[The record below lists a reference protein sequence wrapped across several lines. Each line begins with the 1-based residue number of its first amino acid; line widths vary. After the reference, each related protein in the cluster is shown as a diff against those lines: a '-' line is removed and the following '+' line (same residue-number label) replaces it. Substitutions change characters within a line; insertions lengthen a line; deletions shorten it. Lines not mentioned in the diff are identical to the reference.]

1 MYRPKE
7 FRSFPDFSSPIDR
20 VKKWGAVGVL
30 FPPQKVIP
38 PVLFIFPQKR
48 KKKTYISISLLP
60 PVVMNDSLE
69 PRQKSGGTAAGSGRS
84 SSSSP
89 AVLHNIYE
97 EEEEEEKTRVIRSEG
112 GQERE
117 RDILAVTTRR
127 WAFSRDARRK
137 LYNNPPVDPDHFSGW
152 VTVKKRISGVWVQ
165 AQTPCNN
172 FSFER
177 EGRRRKDSPLR
188 FVDELREKQEEGG
201 GEFWGYMT
209 ATKAFALHPHWSCR
223 VCVCAPSPSRSL
235 GTAWRPPLHHL
246 LWYAPARVDVG
257 TRAWIYGWMPNKP
270 RQPTDFPS

>member
-1 MYRPKE
+1 MQRMKKKEKKFQNCARVITDYQTSGATRQKLIRLALAHHIIHIPPHRVVYRPKE

-127 WAFSRDARRK
+127 
-137 LYNNPPVDPDHFSGW
+137 
-152 VTVKKRISGVWVQ
+152 
-165 AQTPCNN
+165 
-172 FSFER
+172 
-177 EGRRRKDSPLR
+177 
-188 FVDELREKQEEGG
+188 
-201 GEFWGYMT
+201 
-209 ATKAFALHPHWSCR
+209 
-223 VCVCAPSPSRSL
+223 
-235 GTAWRPPLHHL
+235 
-246 LWYAPARVDVG
+246 
-257 TRAWIYGWMPNKP
+257 
-270 RQPTDFPS
+270 